1 MAQQRTLVDLQP
13 AGMISSFCASSAP
26 TGWLQCNGA
35 AVSRTTYSDLFAA
48 IGTVYGTGDGSTTF
62 NVPEMRGEFLR
73 GWDNSRGIDSG
84 RTIGSRQDAYGTD
97 DQAPQRVDVGFD
109 NNDGPYYTQF
119 SGSSSTIQ
127 TGAGRTVSRY
137 KVRPRNV
144 ALLTCIKY

>member
-1 MAQQRTLVDLQP
+1 MAQQRTIVDLQP
-13 AGMISSFCASSAP
+13 AGMISSFCASATP

-48 IGTVYGTGDGSTTF
+48 IGTVYGSGDGSTTF

-73 GWDNSRGIDSG
+73 GWDNARGIDSA
-84 RTIGSRQDAYGTD
+84 RAIGTFQESYGID
-97 DQAPQRVDVGFD
+97 DSAPQRVNVGFD
-109 NNDGPYYTQF
+109 NNDGPFYYQF
-119 SGSSSTIQ
+119 TISSSSIQ
-127 TGAGRTVSRY
+127 TGASRTVRRY

>member
-1 MAQQRTLVDLQP
+1 MAQQRTIVELQP
-13 AGMISSFCASSAP
+13 AGMISSFCASTAP

-48 IGTVYGTGDGSTTF
+48 IGTVYGSGDASTTF

-73 GWDNSRGIDSG
+73 AWDNARGVDSG
-84 RTIGSRQDAYGTD
+84 RAIGSFQEATGIDKDTPTGGTL
-97 DQAPQRVDVGFD
+97 GMD
-109 NNDGPYYTQF
+109 NQDGPQK
-119 SGSSSTIQ
+119 SSSSIRVASQ

-137 KVRPRNV
+137 KLRPRNV